1 MFVLLLLILYVL
13 FVPWQP
19 VRIKRVLFVCCVGT
33 LPIGARNIPWA
44 MRGKKRNF
52 DQALRPAMGEASYA
66 GSRRLKQRL
75 EYNENSRSAFV
86 ELHPSFH
93 PTLSEFKEGLE
104 AVLGVERVVWQTAKA
119 W

>member
-1 MFVLLLLILYVL
+1 MFVLLLLFLYVL

-33 LPIGARNIPWA
+33 LPIGARNIPWP
-44 MRGKKRNF
+44 MRGQKRNV
-52 DQALRPAMGEASYA
+52 DEALRPAMGGAPA
-66 GSRRLKQRL
+66 GSRRVKQRL

-86 ELHPSFH
+86 ELHPSFY

-104 AVLGVERVVWQTAKA
+104 AVLGVERVVWHP
-119 W
+119 